1 MPAQENDAHVSA
13 KSLFASKSL
22 VLSPG
27 LVEKSPSYPHFI
39 GMETKSVQGSSGSF
53 EVFFDGACPLCAKE
67 IDFLRWLDRGNILIF
82 TDIDAPGF
90 NAEVETGRTFQTLM
104 DSIHGRLSDGTIIHG
119 VEVFRQLYG
128 RTALKWAVPLTRLPG
143 ITQGLDAL
151 YNFFARYRLRI
162 TGRCTPELCQ
172 PKANSAQP

>member
-1 MPAQENDAHVSA
+1 VSDA
-13 KSLFASKSL
+13 SLFPSKSF
-22 VLSPG
+22 VLSPE
-27 LVEKSPSYPHFI
+27 LVEKSLSGPQAV
-39 GMETKSVQGSSGSF
+39 GMETKQVQGSSGSF

-82 TDIDAPGF
+82 TDIDDPGF
-90 NAEVETGRTFQTLM
+90 NAEVETGRSFQTLM

-128 RTALKWAVPLTRLPG
+128 RTALSWAVAFTRLPG

-151 YNFFARYRLRI
+151 YTFFARYRLRI

-172 PKANSAQP
+172 PKADTLPP